1 MVGKPRPW
9 EGLEFIT
16 KAMESL
22 KWMHIR
28 MAELEMY
35 FEKITDGVKRTVEGP
50 GENGGLLQWW
60 RQEVI
65 VA

>member
-1 MVGKPRPW
+1 
-9 EGLEFIT
+9 
-16 KAMESL
+16 
-22 KWMHIR
+22 
-28 MAELEMY
+28 MY

-65 VA
+65 VAYTRGWQCDGEQ

>member
-1 MVGKPRPW
+1 MGVVRREDGHLVFNGDGISVSEDEEFRRWMMVGKPRPW

-28 MAELEMY
+28 MA
-35 FEKITDGVKRTVEGP
+35 
-50 GENGGLLQWW
+50 
-60 RQEVI
+60 
-65 VA
+65 

>member
-1 MVGKPRPW
+1 
-9 EGLEFIT
+9 
-16 KAMESL
+16 
-22 KWMHIR
+22 
-28 MAELEMY
+28 MY

-50 GENGGLLQWW
+50 GENGGLVQWW